1 MATCWNRR
9 RRPET
14 GAAVGL
20 LACLSMLALL
30 HPATAQ
36 QSSVWIN
43 PDYAGDAPG
52 VSPGFVVGG
61 GGLLGGGSPGPQ
73 RYRLPFNRP
82 DNAVRL
88 TPPGTRAPGA
98 PVVRPPAAPAT
109 TIAARPVAPVLVQ
122 PLVTPRPAAPV
133 LSAPRAA
140 PRVVSP
146 AVPAPVAAAPAM
158 TAAPAPTAPQ
168 TAPQII
174 RPTPPKA
181 PPAVTPPAPARVAA
195 PAPAPEPPP
204 RQVAT
209 AAPAA
214 TAALAANVTRVLFAD
229 QADEL
234 DAAGK
239 AAVREIAAR
248 LQGTNDRVGVK
259 AFADSATETQDWKRR
274 LSLRRGQNVRRAL
287 LDEGVQSFRIVL
299 RALGPPNDG
308 GPGNRVDLS
317 IESR

>member
-9 RRPET
+9 RRPEI
-14 GAAVGL
+14 GVAVGL
-20 LACLSMLALL
+20 LACLSMLALP
-30 HPATAQ
+30 HTAMAQ

-43 PDYAGDAPG
+43 PDFAGDAPG
-52 VSPGFVVGG
+52 ASPGSAAGG
-61 GGLLGGGSPGPQ
+61 GGLLSAGSPGPQ
-73 RYRLPFNRP
+73 RYRLPFNRS
-82 DNAVRL
+82 DSVVRL
-88 TPPGTRAPGA
+88 TPPGTRAPRA
-98 PVVRPPAAPAT
+98 PVVRAPVAAV
-109 TIAARPVAPVLVQ
+109 AARPVAPVLVQ

-133 LSAPRAA
+133 LSPPGTPPPAA
-140 PRVVSP
+140 PAP
-146 AVPAPVAAAPAM
+146 AVVAAAPAV

-168 TAPQII
+168 SAPQVI
-174 RPTPPKA
+174 RPTPPTAA
-181 PPAVTPPAPARVAA
+181 PVATPPAPARVAA
-195 PAPAPEPPP
+195 PAPAPAPP

-239 AAVREIAAR
+239 AAVREIATR
-248 LQGTNDRVGVK
+248 LQGTNDRIGVK